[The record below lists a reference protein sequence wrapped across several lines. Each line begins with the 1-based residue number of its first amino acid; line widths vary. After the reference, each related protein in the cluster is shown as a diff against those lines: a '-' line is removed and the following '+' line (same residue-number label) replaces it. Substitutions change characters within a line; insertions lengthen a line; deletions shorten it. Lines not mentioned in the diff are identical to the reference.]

1 MMRSTPLRIITL
13 ALGFWIAFAPTLLA
27 VPTAPM
33 AMQMSMSDGA
43 GSGDCNG
50 CPDAGMD
57 RNICAAMC
65 ANALL
70 FAIVP
75 ERGSQSPVVFR
86 AVDWPGLYL
95 PLTGRFLVPDP
106 GPPRSA

>member
-1 MMRSTPLRIITL
+1 MRSTPLRIITL
-13 ALGFWIAFAPTLLA
+13 ALGLWIAFAPALLA
-27 VPTAPM
+27 VPTASM

-57 RNICAAMC
+57 RNTCAAMC

-70 FAIVP
+70 LAIVP
-75 ERGSQSPVVFR
+75 ERGNQGPIVFR
-86 AVDWPGLYL
+86 AVDWPARYL
-95 PLTGRFLVPDP
+95 TLTGRFLVPDP

>member
-1 MMRSTPLRIITL
+1 MPLRIVAL
-13 ALGFWIAFAPTLLA
+13 ALGLWIAFAPALLA
-27 VPTAPM
+27 VPIAPT

-70 FAIVP
+70 FAIVS
-75 ERGSQSPVVFR
+75 ERGNQGPVVFR

-106 GPPRSA
+106 GPPRLA